1 MKSSN
6 QWVTPKYYTFIFLFV
21 FQTFPNVL
29 IKRILFFV
37 FSVAITAIT
46 KLHLT
51 RNKMRSQAQS
61 CEIIFSKCMCAYC
74 IMCSTA
80 REFICIF
87 TFICSFKMKMWHCIW
102 MCNITN
108 AYQFP
113 TFLIVN
119 RLNCC
124 FGPTSFR
131 FTFPRNRASSMSFP
145 VQKLK
150 INRDFRIL
158 MYIQLNVYFNL
169 KRYLFF

>member
-80 REFICIF
+80 RI
-87 TFICSFKMKMWHCIW
+87 
-102 MCNITN
+102 
-108 AYQFP
+108 Y
-113 TFLIVN
+113 
-119 RLNCC
+119 
-124 FGPTSFR
+124 
-131 FTFPRNRASSMSFP
+131 
-145 VQKLK
+145 
-150 INRDFRIL
+150 
-158 MYIQLNVYFNL
+158 MYIYVYLFVQNENVTLHLNVQHNKCLPISDFFDSQSTQL
-169 KRYLFF
+169 LFWPHLFSFHIPSKSRIFHVFSSSKIEN